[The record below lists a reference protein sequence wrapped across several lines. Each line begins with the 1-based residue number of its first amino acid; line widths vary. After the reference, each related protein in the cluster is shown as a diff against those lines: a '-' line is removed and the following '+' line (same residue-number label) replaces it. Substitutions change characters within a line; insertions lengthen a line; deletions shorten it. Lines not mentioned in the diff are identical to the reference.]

1 VRFVQALSLLHQES
15 LKNSPIPPDAER
27 YYVRL
32 AEKSLEEQKRI
43 EAADNVDF
51 ETYRSRYLSPDLLKL

>member
-1 VRFVQALSLLHQES
+1 M
-15 LKNSPIPPDAER
+15 PPDAER